1 MSSSPVL
8 LDVASHLTDVRF
20 DLRYATSNNIT
31 GRPIYAS
38 SACLLHPN
46 ALAGL
51 QLAAGY
57 ARLAEVTL
65 LVLDAYRPQSA
76 QERLWAALPDP
87 RYVRDVR
94 LGSHH
99 TRGVAVDVTLLDK
112 VGQPLDMG
120 TGFDEM
126 VPAAHPYFP
135 DLPPQI
141 QRNRLLLNGIM
152 FGAGF
157 VGIDSEWWHF
167 ELPNAAD
174 YPLLHEAILDVTH

>member
-38 SACLLHPN
+38 STCLLHPD
-46 ALAGL
+46 ALACL
-51 QLAAGY
+51 QRAAHH
-57 ARLAEVTL
+57 ARLAGYRL
-65 LVLDAYRPQSA
+65 LVLDAYRPQAA
-76 QERLWAALPDP
+76 QERLWATLPDP

-99 TRGVAVDVTLLDK
+99 TRGVAVDVTLLDDA
-112 VGQPLDMG
+112 GQPLAMG

-126 VPAAHPYFP
+126 GPAAHPYYP

-167 ELPNAAD
+167 ELPNAAS
-174 YPLLHEAILDVTH
+174 YPLLNEATLDVTP